1 MAPNPP
7 LDILQSMIN
16 GILIETGKAL
26 RSSNKDGARNPTNVN
41 TRLKTFIPSATENF
55 HQALD
60 DLESDIVRAKAVLL
74 RDLEEIRSKRIALE
88 NPEPI
93 LDADQETKLEKSKS
107 RDTTLEPSINESA
120 NGSAPSPNVMIKQE
134 VGNKSPEKQTLSEPR
149 RAVPEFKSKPQPS
162 EDVELSP
169 RPIPAVSANEAI
181 PDSKPV
187 SLGIDTKS
195 AAPGSDSAP
204 GTADLQ
210 NSAVDSLFD
219 IPEGDNTADS
229 KVDFD
234 QMDFAFQDS
243 SATQTQQATQT
254 QHTSQAQTA
263 NFDLSTFGTQDFNMT
278 DLNASANPAQGN
290 ANASSQDK
298 QVDAFAMASSAD
310 GDNSRNLN
318 LDVEMAGAEDSVF
331 DDIFF
336 NDDEA
341 GIGGQ
346 GEMQHGDFDDAFF
359 GI

>member
-26 RSSNKDGARNPTNVN
+26 RYSNKDGARNLTNVN

-93 LDADQETKLEKSKS
+93 LDADKETKLEISKS
-107 RDTTLEPSINESA
+107 RDTTLEPSINGSA

-149 RAVPEFKSKPQPS
+149 QAVPESKHQPQPS

-169 RPIPAVSANEAI
+169 RPMPTVSANEAI

-187 SLGIDTKS
+187 GLGIDTKS

-204 GTADLQ
+204 RTADLQ

-243 SATQTQQATQT
+243 SATQTQD
-254 QHTSQAQTA
+254 TSQAQTA

-278 DLNASANPAQGN
+278 DLNASANPAQAK
-290 ANASSQDK
+290 ANASSQNK
-298 QVDAFAMASSAD
+298 QVDAFEMATSAD
-310 GDNSRNLN
+310 GGNSTNLN